1 MFQYVHQ
8 LHRPQQIL
16 AKNSFT
22 VYNEPLSAVL
32 YLDPIKGFIMKA
44 HLMFHKFKRVFN
56 ISTNFRWFQSRRM
69 NLSSPAAWPVQIKKK
84 TKRGKNDPKSMLLL
98 PKSKF
103 MSMNYIFP
111 IFKYSLLSTVFEKG
125 MMSCWFQ
132 ILWTNTW
139 IFQGVSKRKTVTA
152 FRFKD
157 SVT

>member
-8 LHRPQQIL
+8 LHRPQQML

-22 VYNEPLSAVL
+22 VYNEPLSALL

-44 HLMFHKFKRVFN
+44 HLMFHNFKRVFN

-103 MSMNYIFP
+103 KSMNYIFP
-111 IFKYSLLSTVFEKG
+111 IFIALNSFWERNDKLLILNIVNQHLDISRCVQNTNCN
-125 MMSCWFQ
+125 SFQ
-132 ILWTNTW
+132 I
-139 IFQGVSKRKTVTA
+139 QR
-152 FRFKD
+152 
-157 SVT
+157 